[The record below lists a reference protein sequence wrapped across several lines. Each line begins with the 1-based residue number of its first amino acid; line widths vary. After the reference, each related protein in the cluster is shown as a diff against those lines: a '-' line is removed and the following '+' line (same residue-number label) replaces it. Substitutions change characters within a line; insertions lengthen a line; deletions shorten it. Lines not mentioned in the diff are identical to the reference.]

1 MKDKDLQIQWLFY
14 AWTWW
19 LTHMHALK
27 MLLLEYQICSDLSDQ
42 CYTSRSSCYGFII
55 QEVSKVCCFVP
66 QPKKYMQE
74 RSHIFWSQINLCK
87 TGWAL
92 GSILS

>member
-42 CYTSRSSCYGFII
+42 CYTSRSSCYGFI
-55 QEVSKVCCFVP
+55 
-66 QPKKYMQE
+66 
-74 RSHIFWSQINLCK
+74 
-87 TGWAL
+87 
-92 GSILS
+92 